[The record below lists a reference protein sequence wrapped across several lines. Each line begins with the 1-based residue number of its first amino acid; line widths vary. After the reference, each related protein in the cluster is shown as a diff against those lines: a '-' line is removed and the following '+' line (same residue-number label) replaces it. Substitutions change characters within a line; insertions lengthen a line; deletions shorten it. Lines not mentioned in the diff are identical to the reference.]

1 MGELTVSSKGQIV
14 IPKEI
19 REKLHLKRG
28 QKVRIEEVEGTIIIV
43 PVPKNPIKAMKGMS
57 TGFPESVKSIR
68 ELRKEWE

>member
-1 MGELTVSSKGQIV
+1 MNELSVSSKGQIV

-43 PVPKNPIKAMKGMS
+43 PVSKNPIKAMKGMS
-57 TGFPESVKSIR
+57 KGFPESVKSIR